1 MAYYQ
6 ISQFY
11 YNSETNNIIVQFALV
26 GEAPEYETNAG
37 DLPYDVYEAQ
47 IYLDA
52 GQSKVGQYIPGSA
65 DGSIDPQTL
74 GRDIGQSPEEE
85 PDVPLPPA

>member
-11 YNSETNNIIVQFALV
+11 YNSESNNIVVQFSLV
-26 GEAPEYETNAG
+26 GEPPTEYETNAG
-37 DLPYDVYEAQ
+37 DLPYDVFEAE
-47 IYLDA
+47 IFLDA

-65 DGSIDPQTL
+65 DGSIPSQTL
-74 GRDIGQSPEEE
+74 GRDIGQSPSEI
-85 PDVPLPPA
+85 PDVPLP

>member
-11 YNSETNNIIVQFALV
+11 YDSETSNITVQFALV
-26 GEAPEYETNAG
+26 GEPPEYETLQG
-37 DLPYDVYEAQ
+37 DLPYDVVEAQ
-47 IYLDA
+47 IFLDA

-65 DGSIDPQTL
+65 DGTIDPQTL
-74 GRDIGQSPEEE
+74 GRDIGQSPEEV
-85 PDVPLPPA
+85 PDTPLPPA